1 MFEDQDVLLN
11 AQNLRSKVLELEDVC
26 VRSLPLITS
35 ASDQDITEVTSINN
49 THTSNWYNLTFDVW
63 YFIVSIDHL
72 SLFVRL
78 DYLFLWYHLPTSF
91 ASLLFSSLHFSSLL
105 FTYDCMIRLTSDTS
119 ITAKNKDVKSI
130 RYSSQLIHTTH
141 TPSLR
146 ASCSSPL
153 LLVTPLTRLPSL
165 LVAPLLLHQWN
176 PVFSFFYLILPF
188 SLFTL
193 LFTHRHFTHA
203 FCTATTPSWPQSYI
217 NSFNLVSLLF
227 TISLSLI
234 SSSPLSLFPSL
245 SQSLSLLHAFHR
257 SLLLD

>member
-1 MFEDQDVLLN
+1 MSNQFVIPLNSFTPLTRLPSVLV
-11 AQNLRSKVLELEDVC
+11 A
-26 VRSLPLITS
+26 PL
-35 ASDQDITEVTSINN
+35 
-49 THTSNWYNLTFDVW
+49 L
-63 YFIVSIDHL
+63 
-72 SLFVRL
+72 
-78 DYLFLWYHLPTSF
+78 
-91 ASLLFSSLHFSSLL
+91 
-105 FTYDCMIRLTSDTS
+105 
-119 ITAKNKDVKSI
+119 
-130 RYSSQLIHTTH
+130 
-141 TPSLR
+141 
-146 ASCSSPL
+146 SSPL

-234 SSSPLSLFPSL
+234 SSSPLSLIPSL
-245 SQSLSLLHAFHR
+245 SLPLSLSFPLSPSCFS
-257 SLLLD
+257 SLTITRLKSSSVQPPLFLSHGS